1 MPGPRWLIDVGG
13 DGPRL
18 GALVRREPRRDWSP
32 LVVRVTGNRTVVS
45 PPQGKRLLAA

>member
-18 GALVRREPRRDWSP
+18 GALVRPEPGADWSP
-32 LVVRVTGNRTVVS
+32 LVVRVSGNRTVIS
-45 PPQGKRLLAA
+45 RSQRKRLLAA